1 VRLGRLP
8 DELRPLSM
16 ERDVAKFAD
25 GSVLVRLGD
34 THVLCTAKSVDGVPG
49 WRRGSGAGWLTAE
62 YSMLPAATADRTPRE
77 AVRGKQGGRTM
88 EIQRLIGRSLRA
100 VVDLGS
106 IGERTLYIDC
116 DVLQADGG
124 TRTAAVSGA
133 YAALVI
139 ALERLRPGA
148 RWPRLPLF
156 EDVAAV
162 SVGVVDGE
170 PRLDL
175 DYEED
180 AAASLDMNVVMTGE
194 GRLVEVQA
202 TAEGEPFP
210 RETLD
215 RLLDLAAGGVARI
228 AAVQQA
234 TIAGGSSSKTGDAE
248 EAAP

>member
-1 VRLGRLP
+1 
-8 DELRPLSM
+8 M

-49 WRRGSGAGWLTAE
+49 WRRGSGSGWLTAE
-62 YSMLPAATADRTPRE
+62 YSMLPAATSDRTPRE
-77 AVRGKQGGRTM
+77 AVRGKQSGRTQ

-106 IGERTLYIDC
+106 LGERTLYIDC

-139 ALERLRPGA
+139 ALEKLRVAA

-170 PRLDL
+170 LRLDL
-175 DYEED
+175 EYEED
-180 AAASLDMNVVMTGE
+180 SSASLDMNVVMTGE

-210 RETLD
+210 RATLD
-215 RLLDLAAGGVARI
+215 SLLDLAAGGVAQI
-228 AAVQQA
+228 TAVQKA
-234 TIAGGSSSKTGDAE
+234 VIGAAALPGTPAGPTT
-248 EAAP
+248 AP